1 MRKRK
6 YSHRDE
12 DSYRP
17 DTLREDIDKLWLQLH
32 PEKLRRFEKSA
43 HAAPEEEGEA
53 MPLATTHNIVGT
65 ALLKSELLPLQLRV
79 VSELVPNLIYDK
91 QKFAAI
97 TLKIA
102 EPNCTV
108 LLFTSGKMVLTGC
121 KSFTECVVAAHEV
134 RKILQQGFPTHKIA
148 LVDVSIQNVVA
159 NADVRLGE
167 GDSIDLD
174 LMLAEHKVHCT
185 YLKNMFP
192 GLIFRPNQS
201 PVVLLIFK
209 SGKVVITGGKS
220 LADIQTGWRGLW
232 PTIRSYIRRRG

>member
-6 YSHRDE
+6 YGHLDASTYKSDNLIE
-12 DSYRP
+12 DV
-17 DTLREDIDKLWLQLH
+17 LNLG
-32 PEKLRRFEKSA
+32 SA
-43 HAAPEEEGEA
+43 DCDASATSDD
-53 MPLATTHNIVGT
+53 MPQATVHNLVGT
-65 ALLKSELLPLQLRV
+65 ARLLGSCMPLDLQRV
-79 VSELVPNLIYDK
+79 SRLIPNMQYDR